1 MSECLYVCVCI
12 CNDMCL
18 YLNHV
23 FSVFKSTCLYL
34 CMLCIHVYVCV
45 YVF

>member
-1 MSECLYVCVCI
+1 MSECLCVCV

-34 CMLCIHVYVCV
+34 CIRVYVCV